1 MPCLSSRFRLG
12 GSQRCRGGDLASLMY
27 GHVAVALA
35 PGVTDACSPKQL
47 RGRVSCSFRPPFVVI
62 RVEATKQ
69 GSPSKARDVKLPVES
84 LADARGRPSP
94 PGWAVSQAYD
104 ALLPLRQGIN
114 RVRERLIAL
123 TPQLVM
129 AGLRTL
135 SQNSINFIR
144 ECCSGHL
151 RFVQKLTGD
160 TRWKQEVFC
169 WSEISPSLYGVDVS
183 EYCAKS
189 LYLSKLELASHH
201 RPFLNFPSLLPAT
214 AWTFGFSRAVGGRW
228 EVRGACLN
236 RQPALRH
243 GSGYYAL
250 VRLKSGGISPEI
262 WSNVMFTFMFLKT
275 RKFLQNCLQQI

>member
-12 GSQRCRGGDLASLMY
+12 GSQRCWRGDLASLMY

-104 ALLPLRQGIN
+104 ALLPLRRQVIN

-160 TRWKQEVFC
+160 TR
-169 WSEISPSLYGVDVS
+169 
-183 EYCAKS
+183 
-189 LYLSKLELASHH
+189 
-201 RPFLNFPSLLPAT
+201 
-214 AWTFGFSRAVGGRW
+214 
-228 EVRGACLN
+228 
-236 RQPALRH
+236 
-243 GSGYYAL
+243 
-250 VRLKSGGISPEI
+250 
-262 WSNVMFTFMFLKT
+262 
-275 RKFLQNCLQQI
+275 